1 MKINQ
6 KIYNYSIVVLALISI
21 ALVIFDFS
29 YVINI
34 SNPPFNIIDNFIL
47 ITFTID
53 YIVRFIISKNKIKFF
68 KENIFDLI
76 AIIPFDAIFSFF
88 RIARLFRIAKIARL
102 AKLTRAIGVVGKL
115 TRNTKSFLNTN
126 GFLNVIYLSSVLIV
140 ISAMIYS
147 YAENVPYIDAFW
159 WALVTTTTV
168 GYGDISPATPLGRV
182 AAIILMI
189 LGIGFIGMLTSTI
202 TEYFN
207 KSKNEDEESNDKIEL
222 LINKIDQL
230 ESTIEQLKEEIKK

>member
-1 MKINQ
+1 LKINQ

-29 YVINI
+29 NVINI

-159 WALVTTTTV
+159 WALVTITTV

-207 KSKNEDEESNDKIEL
+207 KNNNEDEESNDKIEL

>member
-6 KIYNYSIVVLALISI
+6 KFYNYSIVVLALISI
-21 ALVIFDFS
+21 ALVILDFS
-29 YVINI
+29 NVINI
-34 SNPPFNIIDNFIL
+34 SNPPFNIIDNIIL

-53 YIVRFIISKNKIKFF
+53 YIVRFFISKNKIKFF

-102 AKLTRAIGVVGKL
+102 AKLTRAIG
-115 TRNTKSFLNTN
+115 
-126 GFLNVIYLSSVLIV
+126 FLNVIYLSSVLIV
-140 ISAMIYS
+140 ISAKIFS
-147 YAENVPYIDAFW
+147 YAENVPYIDAYW

-207 KSKNEDEESNDKIEL
+207 KSNNEDEESNDKIEI

-230 ESTIEQLKEEIKK
+230 ETTIEQLKEEIKK

>member
-6 KIYNYSIVVLALISI
+6 KIYNYSVVILALISI

-29 YVINI
+29 NVINI
-34 SNPPFNIIDNFIL
+34 SDPPFNIIDNFIL

-115 TRNTKSFLNTN
+115 TRNTKSFLN
-126 GFLNVIYLSSVLIV
+126 VIYLSSVLIV

-207 KSKNEDEESNDKIEL
+207 KSNNEDEESNDKIEI

-230 ESTIEQLKEEIKK
+230 ETTIEQLKEEIKK